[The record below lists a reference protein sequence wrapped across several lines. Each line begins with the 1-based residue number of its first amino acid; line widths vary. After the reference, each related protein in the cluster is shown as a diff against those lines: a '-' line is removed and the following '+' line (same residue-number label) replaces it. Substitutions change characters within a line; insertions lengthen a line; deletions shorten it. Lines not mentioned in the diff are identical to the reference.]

1 MLKYC
6 TIIALIALGFLSSCE
21 EDKVP
26 GDFTHRNR
34 LFIIH
39 VLDEN
44 TGDNMISPDG
54 PYLPGSV
61 SMRYIISQGFNASI
75 PLIQD
80 GELGHGFMPT
90 YFREDFFQFGVRLG
104 PLREEIFQISYDPTR
119 SVTEFT
125 YNNTVFKE
133 VTTWGTQD
141 TIRVQLAIN
150 PNECEA
156 LNWVT
161 VMVEAPEGTDPEAE
175 IAMIG
180 TMTNWYYS
188 SDYVLQNSEGIYSGC
203 FPLSTSDEFYFT
215 RDGNPE
221 IFEVDGSCDQA
232 SHTYTSDQG
241 GEFSIVLKYWSDEM
255 VSVHVTPT
263 SSTPPGSEIAILRL
277 ATQWQ
282 YDPKWVLEFA
292 EGVYHGC
299 FPLKDGNF
307 FYFIRGGNTEK
318 YEATDEC
325 GEIVRIYSDSAGQE
339 VHYEISKWI
348 DLDC

>member
-1 MLKYC
+1 MPKYC
-6 TIIALIALGFLSSCE
+6 YIIVLIALGILSSCE

-26 GDFTHRNR
+26 GDFTQRNR

-39 VLDEN
+39 VVDEN
-44 TGDNMISPDG
+44 TGANMISPDG
-54 PYLPGSV
+54 PYTPGTV

-75 PLIQD
+75 PLIED
-80 GELGHGFMPT
+80 GDNGRGFMPT
-90 YFREDFFQFGVRLG
+90 YFRQDFFQYGVRLG
-104 PLREEIFQISYDPTR
+104 PLREEIFQISYDQSR

-133 VTTWGTQD
+133 VTDWGTRD

-180 TMTNWYYS
+180 SMTNWYYN
-188 SDYVLQNSEGIYSGC
+188 SDYVLQNSEGTYSGC
-203 FPLSTSDEFYFT
+203 FPLSEDDTFYFS

-221 IFEVDGSCDQA
+221 IFEVDGSCEQTLHA
-232 SHTYTSDQG
+232 YSSDQG
-241 GEFSIVLKYWSDEM
+241 SELTYHLNYWSDEM
-255 VSVHVTPT
+255 VSVQVEV
-263 SSTPPGSEIAILRL
+263 PGSTLQGTEIAILRL
-277 ATQWQ
+277 ATDFE
-282 YDPKWVLEFA
+282 YDPEWALKFS
-292 EGVYHGC
+292 EGIYQGC
-299 FPLKDGNF
+299 FPLRDGNF
-307 FYFIRGGNTEK
+307 FYFTREGNVDFK
-318 YEATDEC
+318 EATNEC
-325 GEIVRIYSDSAGQE
+325 GEIIRVYSDSAGQE
-339 VHYEISKWI
+339 VHYEIEKWI